1 MRDLL
6 LAAAAAGNDLAEVTT
21 RLGSGASPDSKDVL
35 GYTPLILAS
44 ARGHFDMV
52 RLLLTAGA
60 DVQILDDQV
69 GASALHRAAQC
80 RMPEVVHLLA
90 SSGAHLDLQAPLNG
104 HTPLIDAVWHKRD
117 TVVAALIDEGARL
130 DVVAR
135 RGYTALDLAER
146 DGLDEIAALLIAA
159 GGERERA
166 ADQQMLIAAVT
177 AGDVDRVGSLVH
189 DPDVDVNTVSP
200 DGFTALMIAS
210 QDGRADIV
218 RLLVDAGADAR
229 LVDPLMLATPG
240 HKAGYRGH
248 PEVARVLCEAS
259 NLDLDA
265 QGPYN
270 GYTALHDA
278 VWHGH
283 TEAAEWFIKAGA
295 RLDLE
300 GLDGRTPVAMARE
313 YGYDDLVARLERAA
327 EERAS

>member
-6 LAAAAAGNDLAEVTT
+6 LAAAAARNDLDEVTA
-21 RLGSGASPDSKDVL
+21 RLGSGVSPDAKDAL

-44 ARGHFDMV
+44 ARGHLKMV
-52 RLLLTAGA
+52 QLLLTAGA
-60 DVQILDDQV
+60 DVQVLDDQV

-80 RMPEVVHLLA
+80 RMPEVARLLA
-90 SSGAHLDLQAPLNG
+90 RSGAHLDLQAPLNG
-104 HTPLIDAVWHKRD
+104 HTPLIDAVWHKRG

-146 DGLDEIAALLIAA
+146 DGLGEIAARLTAA
-159 GGERERA
+159 TRERERTAEQQALIVA
-166 ADQQMLIAAVT
+166 AA
-177 AGDVDRVGSLVH
+177 AGDVDRVGKLVH
-189 DPDVDVNTVSP
+189 DPAVDVNAVSP

-248 PEVARVLCEAS
+248 PDVAQVLCEAS

-283 TEAAEWFIKAGA
+283 AATAEWFITAGA

-300 GLDGRTPVAMARE
+300 GLDGRTPIAMARE
-313 YGYDDLVARLERAA
+313 YGYDGLVARLERAA
-327 EERAS
+327 KERAS